1 MVRRRSLRLRR
12 RANAPCTPTLEA
24 RCLPG
29 EENRTWLSTGG
40 DGSAPRAG
48 KSGRG
53 RAMQRP
59 RSAALIHDLANVI
72 LLDREG
78 VDHVARVAGDVVAA
92 PAGRPAD
99 ELAADAGRP
108 EGDDETNV
116 GIGPRQVHDARARA
130 VAHQGVPVA
139 PVVPRLGIRD
149 EARVA
154 VVEPV
159 PVLAAAAHAG

>member
-1 MVRRRSLRLRR
+1 MVRRGSLRLRR
-12 RANAPCTPTLEA
+12 RVNAPSTSTLEA

-59 RSAALIHDLANVI
+59 RSALINDLANVI
-72 LLDREG
+72 LLDRED

-108 EGDDETNV
+108 EDQLQHPE
-116 GIGPRQVHDARARA
+116 VHVARDRP
-130 VAHQGVPVA
+130 G
-139 PVVPRLGIRD
+139 R
-149 EARVA
+149 
-154 VVEPV
+154 
-159 PVLAAAAHAG
+159 